1 MSSKW
6 CSKCKVIVTTNTI
19 PKYCAWCGKDLREEQ
34 IVQLMPRIHKTLY
47 SSRNPN
53 GEYRRIVSGKYIIIY
68 QIQEEQINILR
79 IYSSLS

>member
-34 IVQLMPRIHKTLY
+34 ILPEFNTWEERLNLIAELTKQQPIQTVQL
-47 SSRNPN
+47 
-53 GEYRRIVSGKYIIIY
+53 
-68 QIQEEQINILR
+68 
-79 IYSSLS
+79 SLF